1 MAKGFT
7 VKAKNPKPKKAA
19 PKPEFDYVKA
29 KEMIKG
35 KTVVFCLPGR
45 GVSYQFLKVSYLFVL
60 IWYKV
65 VQVYKSVKIIHQW

>member
-29 KEMIKG
+29 KEMIKERQLYS
-35 KTVVFCLPGR
+35 VYLVD
-45 GVSYQFLKVSYLFVL
+45 VSHISFSRVLYLFVL
-60 IWYKV
+60 I
-65 VQVYKSVKIIHQW
+65 

>member
-45 GVSYQFLKVSYLFVL
+45 GVSYQFLKSFVSLCL
-60 IWYKV
+60 I
-65 VQVYKSVKIIHQW
+65 

>member
-19 PKPEFDYVKA
+19 PKPEFDYAKA

-35 KTVVFCLPGR
+35 RQLDSVYLVE
-45 GVSYQFLKVSYLFVL
+45 VSHISF
-60 IWYKV
+60 
-65 VQVYKSVKIIHQW
+65 

>member
-1 MAKGFT
+1 MANGFT

-45 GVSYQFLKVSYLFVL
+45 GVSYQFLKSFVAL
-60 IWYKV
+60 CFDL
-65 VQVYKSVKIIHQW
+65 VQSGASIQISQDY